1 MELLFINPGPCP
13 GFRGRLSDQFR
24 DERSISVLSGRY
36 WILTVDLE
44 FRWRGP
50 SEDRAG
56 EPGPATPSMVRHSR
70 HYCRLISKL
79 PAVRSLGSTPAFGC
93 ASRRPRSVRF
103 PQGQC
108 GRVREGVALEEND
121 LGGLRFNRG
130 IRSPTRSPS
139 GARCRLSSQRLRT

>member
-79 PAVRSLGSTPAFGC
+79 PAVKSVPGQTVQTKLWYCDSGRGSRCQG
-93 ASRRPRSVRF
+93 RF
-103 PQGQC
+103 
-108 GRVREGVALEEND
+108 E
-121 LGGLRFNRG
+121 
-130 IRSPTRSPS
+130 S
-139 GARCRLSSQRLRT
+139 